1 MIFGPLAIL
10 FGVFTFGWGFN
21 TFNDPNCASVRILFR
36 FRGGDIIC
44 YPAGLGDAPIPGNL
58 LAVGIL
64 AVGLLMMAAGIS
76 SISDSRKR
84 KHAKDENY
92 LSAREILG
100 TVRGQAPAVF
110 SGAEGDLLWSTEQF
124 VFLAA
129 EPLASGLSQLGPISF
144 HDVGRARFRIPVLSD
159 TGFLLEFPGTTLAF
173 TSESGKIK
181 NLKKEIDRFK
191 NANPA

>member
-1 MIFGPLAIL
+1 MILGPLLIL
-10 FGVFTFGWGFN
+10 FGVFTVGWGFN
-21 TFNDPNCASVRILFR
+21 GFNDPNCASVRILLG

-76 SISDSRKR
+76 SILESRERKR
-84 KHAKDENY
+84 AKDKNY
-92 LSAREILG
+92 LSALEILG
-100 TVRGQAPAVF
+100 TVRGQAPAVS
-110 SGAEGDLLWSTEQF
+110 SGAEGNLFWSTEKF
-124 VFLAA
+124 VFLPDEQVA
-129 EPLASGLSQLGPISF
+129 EGLITLGPISF
-144 HDVGRARFRIPVLSD
+144 HEVGRARFRMPVLSD
-159 TGFLLEFPGTTLAF
+159 TGFLLEFPGTTMSF
-173 TSESGKIK
+173 TSQAGKIK